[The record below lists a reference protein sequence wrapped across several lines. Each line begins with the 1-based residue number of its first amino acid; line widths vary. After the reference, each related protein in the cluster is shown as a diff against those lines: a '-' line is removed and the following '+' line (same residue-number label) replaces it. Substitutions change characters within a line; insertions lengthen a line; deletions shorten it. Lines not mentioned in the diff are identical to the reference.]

1 MPAAS
6 ILNISRKHLLEKN
19 VTNLELLTLAAKTIG
34 AKVVREAQ
42 DGSGAVLLDGVQE
55 PWNPLNNDGDA
66 FDLSC
71 ALKGWNKRDIR
82 REIVRQAAD
91 AASPLIAGGGKK

>member
-42 DGSGAVLLDGVQE
+42 DGSGA
-55 PWNPLNNDGDA
+55 
-66 FDLSC
+66 
-71 ALKGWNKRDIR
+71 AL
-82 REIVRQAAD
+82 AA
-91 AASPLIAGGGKK
+91 ALGETSNG